1 MVNITQALDILIKRQ
16 LKVLRFLGAS
26 TGSFKIPDDV
36 NLFYV
41 TAVAGGGSGTT
52 DEPLSLYASG
62 GGAGEYVY
70 RKIIGAIPGETLTYT
85 VGKGGRSNWRAHFEP
100 GFPGGITSISRNGN
114 EIFKVIGGQGGRV
127 VDGFGPATLFIGGLP
142 GYQDN
147 NPRFSNNGGY
157 GRPYSVTN
165 FGRGR
170 GGSNPLG
177 SSKLFPTDERSP
189 SSYGFGYGGGGIG
202 SNYSQEPDGNGGDGA
217 LIIEYFTST

>member
-1 MVNITQALDILIKRQ
+1 MVSITQALDILIKRQ

-26 TGSFKIPDDV
+26 SGSFKIPDDV

-52 DEPLSLYASG
+52 DEVFSLYSSG
-62 GGAGEYVY
+62 GGSGEYVY

-100 GFPGGITSISRNGN
+100 GIPGGITSISRNGN
-114 EIFKVIGGQGGRV
+114 EIFKVLGGQGGQV

-142 GYQDN
+142 GYQNN
-147 NPRFSNNGGY
+147 NPRYSNNGGY
-157 GRPYSVTN
+157 GRPYAATN

-189 SSYGFGYGGGGIG
+189 SSYGFGYGGGGCSTFG
-202 SNYSQEPDGNGGDGA
+202 RFNFQGDGGNGA